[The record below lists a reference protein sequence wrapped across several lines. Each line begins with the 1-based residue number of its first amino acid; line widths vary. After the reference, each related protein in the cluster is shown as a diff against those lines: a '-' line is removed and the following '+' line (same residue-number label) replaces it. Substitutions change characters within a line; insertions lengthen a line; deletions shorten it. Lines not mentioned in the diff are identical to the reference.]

1 MKMVGPLARTRATH
15 PDQLPFDWSVP
26 KPATLPAALA
36 GVDARTARAVS
47 EILKHDVRDRVVI
60 AAEMSV
66 LLDYDV
72 SKAMLD
78 AYASPARDEHNISF
92 GRMKALIAVS
102 NRVDIF
108 DREVRD
114 IGLSVLDGDDIYAA
128 QASHIRSEI
137 AELTQQLK
145 IIERLNPSITRN
157 RRK

>member
-1 MKMVGPLARTRATH
+1 MAKSRPSH

-36 GVDARTARAVS
+36 GVDARTARSVS
-47 EILKHDVRDRVVI
+47 EILKADKRDRSVV

-66 LLDYDV
+66 LLSAEV
-72 SKAMLD
+72 TLNMLNN
-78 AYASPARDEHNISF
+78 YASPALDTHNISF
-92 GRMKALIAVS
+92 GRMKALIAVT

-145 IIERLNPSITRN
+145 VIERLNPTITRN